1 MRTSTIELCRSLR
14 RWFCTGAL
22 CIVSLVSAQGVT
34 VTVEP
39 ASPIVRFV
47 DHDASAILHLYNPGA
62 EGFKVRLDA
71 LPLVLKGG
79 AGLASVRFVGADGKT
94 TLSEIEVPPAV
105 GNQPGVLDVRID
117 VTGMSAAGTYDGSI
131 EIVPATS
138 AVPRLKVP
146 LSVTRQSSTFDP
158 ILRGTGI
165 VNGVLTFKPQSSDDR
180 VTWFTVE
187 NTKGGADIDVLVT
200 APAELSGKGTPVK
213 ITIAPAEMFRVAPG
227 SVQPVSVTLEKVESA
242 STLSGKLLV
251 SDAGDSGARKE
262 LDILV
267 QPTFTSRSS
276 VAWIVSL
283 VIAGTLLSVLVGT
296 VVPTLLSRQKAWR
309 RLRAMVGSI
318 EAATEGGS
326 AAQLALKAQLHRI
339 DFLAHDVWWF
349 STRATDTFVE
359 IATQADLLESRIKVV
374 SQAQELRAQARS
386 SDTVP
391 VSVVPGIG
399 RRLDAAVKSA
409 VVGTLADAQKGLDEV
424 QAQLKDA
431 ALLPN
436 VQASLQI
443 RIAALPATPAGAN
456 TVMVAR
462 LAALQA
468 QLPALGAT
476 TVGADTLLR
485 LDRECFSAHIYFVR
499 YLSDVMG
506 SRGADADF
514 VAMDALILDD
524 LNRGVSG
531 MWRANDLVQSL
542 ELGVLRKHLDDACSN
557 HKGNIIAKPTEP
569 RFNELVELNFV
580 FDDPILNESP
590 LMKRLAIQ
598 WTFDDASLSVAGPRC
613 LHFFKADAKTR
624 WGRNDAE
631 HNVVVLVNGSEFKLK
646 LRVRGI
652 QSGDSIVAR
661 AEVLSTVVVLVGA
674 VVLALITHQGDI
686 KSLENLSDFINPFL
700 WGFGLDQM
708 KNLVS
713 KR

>member
-1 MRTSTIELCRSLR
+1 MRTSTIRLCWSLR
-14 RWFCTGAL
+14 RWFCVGAL
-22 CIVSLVSAQGVT
+22 CIVGAASAQGVT
-34 VTVEP
+34 GTVEP
-39 ASPIVRFV
+39 ASPVVRFV
-47 DHDASAILHLYNPGA
+47 DRDASAILHLFNPGS
-62 EGFKVRLDA
+62 EGLKARLEA
-71 LPLVLKGG
+71 LPFVLKGG

-94 TLSEIEVPPAV
+94 TLTEIEVPPAV
-105 GNQPGVLDVRID
+105 GGRPGALDVRID
-117 VTGMSAAGTYDGSI
+117 VTGMQAPGAYEGSI
-131 EIVPATS
+131 EIVPAAS
-138 AVPRLKVP
+138 GVLRRKVP

-158 ILRGTGI
+158 ILRGAGI
-165 VNGVLTFKPQSSDDR
+165 VNGVLTFKPQSRDDR

-187 NTKGGADIDVLVT
+187 NAKGAADIDVLVT
-200 APAELSGKGTPVK
+200 APAGLSGKGIPVK
-213 ITIAPAEMFRVAPG
+213 ITIAPAQKARVAPG
-227 SVQPVSVTLEKVESA
+227 SVLPVSVTLEKVESA
-242 STLSGKLLV
+242 SMLSGKLLV
-251 SDAGDSGARKE
+251 SDAGESGARKE
-262 LDILV
+262 LDFLV
-267 QPTFTSRSS
+267 QPTFTSRCT
-276 VAWIVSL
+276 VAWIVGL

-326 AAQLALKAQLHRI
+326 VAQLALKAQLHRI
-339 DFLAHDVWWF
+339 DFLAHAVWWF

-359 IATQADLLESRIKVV
+359 IATQADLLESRIKLV

-409 VVGTLADAQKGLDEV
+409 VVGAPADAQKGLDEV

-431 ALLPN
+431 ALLAN
-436 VQASLQI
+436 VQASLQT
-443 RIAALPATPAGAN
+443 RISALPAAPAGAN
-456 TVMVAR
+456 TAMVAR
-462 LAALQA
+462 LAALQT

-506 SRGADADF
+506 SRGADDDF

-542 ELGVLRKHLDDACSN
+542 ELGVLPKHMDDACAN
-557 HKGNIIAKPTEP
+557 HKGGIVAKPTET

-590 LMKRLAIQ
+590 LMKRFAIQ
-598 WTFDDASLSVAGPRC
+598 WTFDDATSSVAGPRC
-613 LHFFKADAKTR
+613 LHFFKAGADTR

-631 HNVVVLVNGSEFKLK
+631 RNIVALANGSEFKLK

-652 QSGDSIVAR
+652 QSGDAIVAR
-661 AEVLSTVVVLVGA
+661 AEVLSTVVVLEGA
-674 VVLALITHQGDI
+674 VALALITHQSDI
-686 KSLENLSDFINPFL
+686 KSLESLSDFINPFL